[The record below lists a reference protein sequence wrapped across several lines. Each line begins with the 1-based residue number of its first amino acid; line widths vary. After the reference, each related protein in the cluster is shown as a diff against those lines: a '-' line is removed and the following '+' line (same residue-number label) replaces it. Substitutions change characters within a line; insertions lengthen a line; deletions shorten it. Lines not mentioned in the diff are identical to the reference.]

1 MINVNENK
9 AEMNNRSHRN
19 DLNRLRARYGH
30 KYTKYKMCLDHFLV
44 NKQTQRHSHRFVL
57 KNMFSENISEISEKL
72 L

>member
-30 KYTKYKMCLDHFLV
+30 KYTNIKCVSTIFL
-44 NKQTQRHSHRFVL
+44 
-57 KNMFSENISEISEKL
+57 
-72 L
+72 